1 MTAITRTW
9 LAMAAIAAGLIH
21 VALGAGAPLA
31 LGVPLIAI
39 AVAEMAWG
47 AATVVRDRVP
57 FRNAALLGALA
68 PVALWA
74 GMIVAASVSG
84 TPELLAP
91 LPFLAMG
98 SATLFSL
105 FVACVLAVHRRRAL
119 RATDPAAG
127 SESAPNA
134 TSATNAASRR
144 GSSEPSV
151 GRYLL
156 GVLAGAAV
164 MSALTTPAL
173 ANTHAGQSAV
183 PHGTSHGVHSDH

>member
-31 LGVPLIAI
+31 LGVPLVAI

-47 AATVVRDRVP
+47 AAAVVKDRAP
-57 FRNAALLGALA
+57 FPNAALLGALA

-105 FVACVLAVHRRRAL
+105 FVACVLAVHRRRAM
-119 RATDPAAG
+119 RASDPAAG
-127 SESAPNA
+127 SSGA
-134 TSATNAASRR
+134 TGTAARR
-144 GSSEPSV
+144 SSSEPSV

>member
-21 VALGAGAPLA
+21 VALGAGAPLV
-31 LGVPLIAI
+31 LGVPLVAI

-47 AATVVRDRVP
+47 AATIVRDRTPVP
-57 FRNAALLGALA
+57 TAALLGALA

-74 GMIVAASVSG
+74 GLITAASVSG

-105 FVACVLAVHRRRAL
+105 FVAGVLAVHRRRAL
-119 RATDPAAG
+119 RVDDPSAATAG
-127 SESAPNA
+127 ATAPREA
-134 TSATNAASRR
+134 
-144 GSSEPSV
+144 SEPSV